1 MITTARQLKD
11 LVRNLSKKK
20 FADAQILM
28 RNYMMERFL
37 ERISLSEYK
46 NQFIL
51 KGGML
56 VAAMVGLDARS
67 TMDLDATIKG
77 TNVSVEDVEMII
89 SKIISIPLNDGVL
102 FRIKRISEIMEEA
115 DYPGVRVSME
125 TKFDGVITPLKIDI
139 STGDIITPR
148 EIKYN
153 FNLML
158 ENRTIEVW
166 AYNLETVLAEK
177 LETVI
182 SRNVTNTRMRDFYDI
197 YILQKLYGEQLSK
210 DVLRDALVATAK
222 KRETLEQIETED
234 IDEVFDEI
242 QSSSVM
248 ENLWKAYQRNY
259 SYSADIP
266 WHTIMKS
273 IRTLYEII
281 SKNTYNVLQ
290 FSKNVEKPNDGT
302 TKQGKELHHE

>member
-11 LVRNLSKKK
+11 LIRNLSKKK
-20 FADAQILM
+20 SADAQTLM

-46 NQFIL
+46 DKFIL

-56 VAAMVGLDARS
+56 VAAMVGLDARA

-77 TNVSVEDVEMII
+77 ANVSLTDVEMII
-89 SKIISIPLNDGVL
+89 SNIITIPIDDGVS
-102 FRIKRISEIMEEA
+102 FCIKRISEIMEEA

-125 TKFDGVITPLKIDI
+125 TKFDGVIIPLKIDI
-139 STGDIITPR
+139 STGDVITPK
-148 EIKYN
+148 EIRYR

-158 ENRTIEVW
+158 EDRTIEVW

-197 YILQKLYGEQLSK
+197 YILQKLHGEQLNK
-210 DVLRDALVATAK
+210 EILWHALVATAR
-222 KRETLEQIETED
+222 KRGTLEQIESGD
-234 IDEVFDEI
+234 IREI
-242 QSSSVM
+242 LNEIETSSVM
-248 ENLWKAYQRNY
+248 ENLWKAYQKNY
-259 SYSADIP
+259 SYAVDIS
-266 WHTIMKS
+266 WHIVMES
-273 IRTLYEII
+273 VRYLYQIGC
-281 SKNTYNVLQ
+281 SVD
-290 FSKNVEKPNDGT
+290 F
-302 TKQGKELHHE
+302 

>member
-11 LVRNLSKKK
+11 LIRNLSKKK
-20 FADAQILM
+20 SADAQILM

-56 VAAMVGLDARS
+56 VAAMGGLDARA

-89 SKIISIPLNDGVL
+89 SQIISIPLDDGVS

-210 DVLRDALVATAK
+210 DVLWDALVATAK

-281 SKNTYNVLQ
+281 SENIHGV
-290 FSKNVEKPNDGT
+290 
-302 TKQGKELHHE
+302 

>member
-20 FADAQILM
+20 SADAQILM

-56 VAAMVGLDARS
+56 VAAMVGLDARA

-148 EIKYN
+148 EIKYK

-158 ENRTIEVW
+158 EDRTIEVW

-248 ENLWKAYQRNY
+248 ENLWKVYQRNY

-290 FSKNVEKPNDGT
+290 FAKNVEKPNDGT

>member
-11 LVRNLSKKK
+11 LIRNLSKKK
-20 FADAQILM
+20 SADAQILV

-56 VAAMVGLDARS
+56 VAAMVGLDARA

-89 SKIISIPLNDGVL
+89 SKIISIPLNDGVS

-248 ENLWKAYQRNY
+248 ENLWKTYQRNY

-302 TKQGKELHHE
+302 TKQGK

>member
-11 LVRNLSKKK
+11 LIRNMSKKK
-20 FADAQILM
+20 SADAQILM

-46 NQFIL
+46 DKFIL

-56 VAAMVGLDARS
+56 VAAMVGLDARA

-77 TNVSVEDVEMII
+77 ANVSLTDVETII
-89 SKIISIPLNDGVL
+89 SNIIAIPIDDGVS

-139 STGDIITPR
+139 STGDVITPK
-148 EIKYN
+148 EIRYR

-158 ENRTIEVW
+158 EDRTIEVW

-197 YILQKLYGEQLSK
+197 YILQKLHGEQLK
-210 DVLRDALVATAK
+210 KQVLWNALVATAR
-222 KRETLEQIETED
+222 KRGTLEQINSGDRRE
-234 IDEVFDEI
+234 IFDEI
-242 QSSSVM
+242 EISSVM
-248 ENLWKAYQRNY
+248 ENLWKTYQKNY
-259 SYSADIP
+259 SYAADIS

-273 IRTLYEII
+273 ICALYGSILE
-281 SKNTYNVLQ
+281 NMYDT
-290 FSKNVEKPNDGT
+290 
-302 TKQGKELHHE
+302 

>member
-11 LVRNLSKKK
+11 LIRNMSKKK
-20 FADAQILM
+20 SADAQILM

-56 VAAMVGLDARS
+56 VAAMVGLDARA

-139 STGDIITPR
+139 STGDVITPR
-148 EIKYN
+148 EIKYK

-158 ENRTIEVW
+158 EDRTIEVW

-210 DVLRDALVATAK
+210 DVLWDALVATAK

-281 SKNTYNVLQ
+281 SENIHGV
-290 FSKNVEKPNDGT
+290 
-302 TKQGKELHHE
+302 

>member
-11 LVRNLSKKK
+11 LIRNLSKKK
-20 FADAQILM
+20 SADAQILM

-46 NQFIL
+46 DKFIL

-56 VAAMVGLDARS
+56 VAAMVGLDARA

-77 TNVSVEDVEMII
+77 ANVSLTDVETII
-89 SKIISIPLNDGVL
+89 SNIIAIPIDDGVS
-102 FRIKRISEIMEEA
+102 FCIKRISEIMEEA

-139 STGDIITPR
+139 STGDVITPK
-148 EIKYN
+148 EIRYR

-158 ENRTIEVW
+158 EDRTIEVW

-182 SRNVTNTRMRDFYDI
+182 SRNVANTRMRDFYDI
-197 YILQKLYGEQLSK
+197 YILQKLYGEQLK
-210 DVLRDALVATAK
+210 KEVLWDALVATSR
-222 KRETLEQIETED
+222 KRGTLDLIESND
-234 IDEVFDEI
+234 IREIFDEI
-242 QSSSVM
+242 EASPVM
-248 ENLWKAYQRNY
+248 ASLWKIYQKKY
-259 SYSADIP
+259 SYAADVS
-266 WHTIMKS
+266 WHIIMEF
-273 IRTLYEII
+273 IRDLYQ
-281 SKNTYNVLQ
+281 TV
-290 FSKNVEKPNDGT
+290 FSDKFKADF
-302 TKQGKELHHE
+302 L

>member
-11 LVRNLSKKK
+11 LIRNLSKKK
-20 FADAQILM
+20 SADAQILM

-46 NQFIL
+46 DKFIL

-56 VAAMVGLDARS
+56 VAAMVGLDARA

-77 TNVSVEDVEMII
+77 ANVSLTDVETII
-89 SKIISIPLNDGVL
+89 SNIITIPIDDGVS
-102 FRIKRISEIMEEA
+102 FCIKRISEIMEEA

-139 STGDIITPR
+139 STGDVITPK
-148 EIKYN
+148 EIRYS

-158 ENRTIEVW
+158 EDRTIEVW

-182 SRNVTNTRMRDFYDI
+182 SRNVANTRMRDFYDI
-197 YILQKLYGEQLSK
+197 YILQKLYGEQLNK
-210 DVLRDALVATAK
+210 EILWNALVATAR
-222 KRETLEQIETED
+222 KRGTLEQIESGD
-234 IDEVFDEI
+234 IREIFDEI
-242 QSSSVM
+242 ETSSVM
-248 ENLWKAYQRNY
+248 ENLWKAYQKNY
-259 SYSADIP
+259 SYAVDIS
-266 WHTIMKS
+266 WHIVMES
-273 IRTLYEII
+273 VRYLYQIGC
-281 SKNTYNVLQ
+281 SVD
-290 FSKNVEKPNDGT
+290 F
-302 TKQGKELHHE
+302 

>member
-11 LVRNLSKKK
+11 LIRNLSKKK
-20 FADAQILM
+20 SADAQILM

-56 VAAMVGLDARS
+56 VAAMVGLDARA

-89 SKIISIPLNDGVL
+89 SQIISIPLDDGVS
-102 FRIKRISEIMEEA
+102 FQIKRISEIMEEA

-281 SKNTYNVLQ
+281 SKNTYNVLR

-302 TKQGKELHHE
+302 IKQGKGLHHE

>member
-20 FADAQILM
+20 SADAQILM

-56 VAAMVGLDARS
+56 VAAMVGLDARA

-89 SKIISIPLNDGVL
+89 SKIISTPLNDGVL

-210 DVLRDALVATAK
+210 DVLWDALVATAK

-281 SKNTYNVLQ
+281 SENIHGV
-290 FSKNVEKPNDGT
+290 
-302 TKQGKELHHE
+302 

>member
-1 MITTARQLKD
+1 MITAARQLKD

-20 FADAQILM
+20 SADAQILM

-56 VAAMVGLDARS
+56 VAAMVGLDARA

-89 SKIISIPLNDGVL
+89 SQIISIPLDDGVS

-197 YILQKLYGEQLSK
+197 DILQKLYGEQLSK
-210 DVLRDALVATAK
+210 DVLWDALVATAK

-281 SKNTYNVLQ
+281 SENIHGV
-290 FSKNVEKPNDGT
+290 
-302 TKQGKELHHE
+302 

>member
-11 LVRNLSKKK
+11 LIRNMSKKK
-20 FADAQILM
+20 SADAQILM

-56 VAAMVGLDARS
+56 VAAMVGLDARA

-139 STGDIITPR
+139 PTGDIITPR

-153 FNLML
+153 FNLLL

-290 FSKNVEKPNDGT
+290 FSKNVEKSNDGT